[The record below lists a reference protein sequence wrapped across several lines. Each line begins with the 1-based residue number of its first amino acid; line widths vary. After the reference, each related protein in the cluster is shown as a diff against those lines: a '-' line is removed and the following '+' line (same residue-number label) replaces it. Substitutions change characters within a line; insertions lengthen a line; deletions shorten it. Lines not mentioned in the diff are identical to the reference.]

1 MFSLLFMIK
10 LWSNQFLL
18 EMFQMWLLG
27 DLTSLDLFLTSR
39 FIVEK
44 GVL

>member
-18 EMFQMWLLG
+18 EMFHMWLLG
-27 DLTSLDLFLTSR
+27 DLTSLDFFLTSR
-39 FIVEK
+39 FIVER
-44 GVL
+44 GIL